1 MREGPL
7 LQTLHFN
14 SVLIDPNN
22 NTGAVAIN
30 TKTTN
35 WNDYFTRGK
44 ERASS
49 SVPIVLPATAYTK
62 NEIES
67 SGKKA
72 AALVDKDGKTWA
84 ILRTPE
90 IYVNRKEEIVA
101 RCFGVI
107 DPGHPYIEHI
117 YNGGDYLIGGEIE
130 MLEKVTYADGLDQWR
145 RSPKQL
151 FNEFK
156 SKGAD
161 VVFAFQTRNPT
172 HAGHAYLMRTG
183 RERLLKMGYKNPV
196 LLLSPLGGWT
206 KFDDV
211 PLDVRVKQHQ
221 AVLDE
226 GMLDPSWTVMGIWP
240 APMIYAGPTEVQFHA
255 ASRRNCGASFFV
267 VGRDAAGMKGSELAQ
282 WSPDDDLYNADH
294 ARYVLQMSPVL
305 EDQEMK
311 LISFDKF
318 YYDKSD
324 HQMKAMDPTRP
335 DDFISISG
343 SKMRALAR
351 QGATPC
357 SDPIPSDLLGA
368 NCVPQVSAS
377 RAHAR
382 ARTRAML
389 SDARRSVSRAR
400 RASWCRRAGRSCATT
415 TRTSTRPTGCRGRRW
430 CRRRPSPR
438 ARSSRAST
446 ARTASRCSSRTV
458 ASRSRRGTF
467 ACRRRRELPPLFEPR
482 ALTRLVVSRARR
494 HDLPL
499 RAAGGSDSYTF
510 VVEIPM
516 GATAKMECMKEH
528 WYNPI
533 QQDSN
538 KDGSTRYYTYGVP
551 FFNYGFLPQ
560 TWEDPSLMRN
570 GFGGDN
576 DPLDVMEIGSG
587 PLAMG
592 SVVSV
597 KVLGSLE
604 LIDEG
609 ETDHKVIAL
618 RTDDPD
624 ASRIHDM
631 ASLEQVKPG
640 ITAKMVD
647 WLKMYK
653 TSDGK
658 AENVLASD
666 TPYSISEANAIIEE
680 CHERWQAL
688 KAGTAANPGFF
699 LGY

>member
-1 MREGPL
+1 MRAR
-7 LQTLHFN
+7 
-14 SVLIDPNN
+14 D
-22 NTGAVAIN
+22 AV
-30 TKTTN
+30 
-35 WNDYFTRGK
+35 
-44 ERASS
+44 
-49 SVPIVLPATAYTK
+49 V
-62 NEIES
+62 
-67 SGKKA
+67 
-72 AALVDKDGKTWA
+72 
-84 ILRTPE
+84 
-90 IYVNRKEEIVA
+90 
-101 RCFGVI
+101 
-107 DPGHPYIEHI
+107 
-117 YNGGDYLIGGEIE
+117 
-130 MLEKVTYADGLDQWR
+130 
-145 RSPKQL
+145 
-151 FNEFK
+151 
-156 SKGAD
+156 
-161 VVFAFQTRNPT
+161 
-172 HAGHAYLMRTG
+172 
-183 RERLLKMGYKNPV
+183 
-196 LLLSPLGGWT
+196 
-206 KFDDV
+206 V
-211 PLDVRVKQHQ
+211 PLRN
-221 AVLDE
+221 E
-226 GMLDPSWTVMGIWP
+226 SRDPPPS
-240 APMIYAGPTEVQFHA
+240 
-255 ASRRNCGASFFV
+255 
-267 VGRDAAGMKGSELAQ
+267 
-282 WSPDDDLYNADH
+282 SP
-294 ARYVLQMSPVL
+294 
-305 EDQEMK
+305 
-311 LISFDKF
+311 
-318 YYDKSD
+318 
-324 HQMKAMDPTRP
+324 
-335 DDFISISG
+335 
-343 SKMRALAR
+343 
-351 QGATPC
+351 
-357 SDPIPSDLLGA
+357 
-368 NCVPQVSAS
+368 
-377 RAHAR
+377 
-382 ARTRAML
+382 
-389 SDARRSVSRAR
+389 
-400 RASWCRRAGRSCATT
+400 
-415 TRTSTRPTGCRGRRW
+415 
-430 CRRRPSPR
+430 
-438 ARSSRAST
+438 
-446 ARTASRCSSRTV
+446 
-458 ASRSRRGTF
+458 
-467 ACRRRRELPPLFEPR
+467 PPLPVFS
-482 ALTRLVVSRARR
+482 VARR

>member
-1 MREGPL
+1 
-7 LQTLHFN
+7 
-14 SVLIDPNN
+14 
-22 NTGAVAIN
+22 
-30 TKTTN
+30 
-35 WNDYFTRGK
+35 
-44 ERASS
+44 
-49 SVPIVLPATAYTK
+49 
-62 NEIES
+62 
-67 SGKKA
+67 
-72 AALVDKDGKTWA
+72 
-84 ILRTPE
+84 
-90 IYVNRKEEIVA
+90 
-101 RCFGVI
+101 
-107 DPGHPYIEHI
+107 
-117 YNGGDYLIGGEIE
+117 
-130 MLEKVTYADGLDQWR
+130 
-145 RSPKQL
+145 
-151 FNEFK
+151 
-156 SKGAD
+156 
-161 VVFAFQTRNPT
+161 
-172 HAGHAYLMRTG
+172 
-183 RERLLKMGYKNPV
+183 
-196 LLLSPLGGWT
+196 
-206 KFDDV
+206 
-211 PLDVRVKQHQ
+211 
-221 AVLDE
+221 
-226 GMLDPSWTVMGIWP
+226 
-240 APMIYAGPTEVQFHA
+240 MIYAGPTEVQFHA

-357 SDPIPSDLLGA
+357 SDPIPSDLLSA
-368 NCVPQVSAS
+368 NCVPQGFMVPSGWAIVCDYYQNIDSPNWVPWSKMVSSPPVA
-377 RAHAR
+377 AGTVVEGQYGTHGFALFF
-382 ARTRAML
+382 TNGGKQ
-389 SDARRSVSRAR
+389 VSP
-400 RASWCRRAGRSCATT
+400 W
-415 TRTSTRPTGCRGRRW
+415 
-430 CRRRPSPR
+430 
-438 ARSSRAST
+438 
-446 ARTASRCSSRTV
+446 
-458 ASRSRRGTF
+458 
-467 ACRRRRELPPLFEPR
+467 
-482 ALTRLVVSRARR
+482 

-666 TPYSISEANAIIEE
+666 TPYSINEATAIIEE

-688 KAGTAANPGFF
+688 KAGTTANPGFF